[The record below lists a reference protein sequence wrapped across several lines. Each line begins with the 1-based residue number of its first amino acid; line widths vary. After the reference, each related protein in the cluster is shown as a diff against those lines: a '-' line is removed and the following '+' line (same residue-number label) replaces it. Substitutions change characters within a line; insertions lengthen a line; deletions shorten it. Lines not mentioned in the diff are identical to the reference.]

1 MRLLG
6 TWITQ
11 SDISFSENLSD
22 FSFDWLCIDM
32 EHSTISY
39 EQMKNHII
47 SINSKGKEAFVRD
60 GFELDILKGARKL
73 LSSLS

>member
-1 MRLLG
+1 MQLLG

-47 SINSKGKEAFVRD
+47 SINSKGK
-60 GFELDILKGARKL
+60 
-73 LSSLS
+73 